1 MHIFRYLT
9 GFGLTAAVFA
19 IAITPAH
26 ACQGPQFEFHI
37 LSSHIPADT
46 KNADFVGKVE
56 IKLKRRWLLRLPGET
71 YGYLANVLESSTHSD
86 LVGGKI
92 DLPPIIETS
101 CGPFIRPGDQGFM
114 TGKTMTG
121 DGPYMTVM
129 PNYYRGLDF
138 FPLQSDN

>member
-92 DLPPIIETS
+92 DLPPIILLKL
-101 CGPFIRPGDQGFM
+101 P
-114 TGKTMTG
+114 
-121 DGPYMTVM
+121 
-129 PNYYRGLDF
+129 YYRIIF
-138 FPLQSDN
+138 HIFPLTIPARKKGSYSICTFSDILPVLG